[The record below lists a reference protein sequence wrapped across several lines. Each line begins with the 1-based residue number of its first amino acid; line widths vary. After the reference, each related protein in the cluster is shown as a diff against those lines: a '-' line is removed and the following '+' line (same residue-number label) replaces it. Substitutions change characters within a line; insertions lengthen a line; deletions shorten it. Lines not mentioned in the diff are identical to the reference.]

1 MMTVSG
7 LLGGPTLESYLLAR
21 HRTIDALLERAIE
34 EEGVTQVVEIACG
47 LSPRGLRFKRRHG
60 EQLTYIEADLP
71 GMAARKEAALRRMGA
86 LSETHRVVVLDALK
100 EQGPNSLR
108 ELAGTLKPDRGLV
121 VITEGLLGYLEMGL
135 VQGIWGRVAETLAGF
150 RGGPVH
156 GGHPAQRRG
165 GPVGAGVPG
174 SAVDVRAGSG
184 THALRGPGRRRCRR
198 LSGQASKRRRSGGRW
213 TWRRPTACGRP
224 PARAWP
230 TWSTPADGDHP
241 PPRPRIPREGAGRSY
256 GFRAPE
262 RDLPYVCDGRN
273 RHGRSSVSPLRT
285 RRLVVCWR
293 GAGVMQLADVVA
305 GLVGAM
311 ARVISEGHRN
321 RVLQSEL
328 AMCEPCDFCLAKLGL
343 GLGIRVAVWERNWA
357 LGV

>member
-1 MMTVSG
+1 MTGSGTEAISPTAHATSYVWGRNGLSYPELVTWQGRVMFEVMRPMMTVSG

-150 RGGPVH
+150 RAGRYMADIQLSGEADPWVRVFRGVLSMFVRGAVH
-156 GGHPAQRRG
+156 THFADQPAA
-165 GPVGAGVPG
+165 V
-174 SAVDVRAGSG
+174 SALERAGFKEAAIRRAMDLAETNG
-184 THALRGPGRRRCRR
+184 VRETPGARMAHVVHAG
-198 LSGQASKRRRSGGRW
+198 
-213 TWRRPTACGRP
+213 
-224 PARAWP
+224 
-230 TWSTPADGDHP
+230 
-241 PPRPRIPREGAGRSY
+241 
-256 GFRAPE
+256 
-262 RDLPYVCDGRN
+262 
-273 RHGRSSVSPLRT
+273 
-285 RRLVVCWR
+285 
-293 GAGVMQLADVVA
+293 
-305 GLVGAM
+305 
-311 ARVISEGHRN
+311 
-321 RVLQSEL
+321 
-328 AMCEPCDFCLAKLGL
+328 
-343 GLGIRVAVWERNWA
+343 
-357 LGV
+357 